1 MFYGLWRR
9 RAKYTET
16 NIGLSY
22 EQIGLWDKA
31 QQLYEV
37 AQVKARSGAL
47 PYSQSEYA
55 LWEDNWIQCAEK
67 LQHWDVLTELAKHEG
82 FTDLLLECGWRVADW
97 NSDRDA
103 LEQSVKS
110 VMDVPTPRRQMFK
123 TFLALQNFAES
134 RKGDQEVRKLC
145 DEGIQLSLIKWVS
158 LPIRYTPAHKWLLHG
173 FQQYMEFLEAT
184 QIYANLHTTT
194 VQNLDSKAQEIKRI
208 LQAWRDRLPNT
219 WDDVNMWNDLV
230 TWRQHAFQVIN
241 NAYLPLIPAL
251 QQSNS
256 NSNINTHAYRGYHE
270 IAWVINRFAHV
281 ARKHNMP
288 DVCISQLARIYTL
301 PNIEIQEAFL
311 KLREQAKCHYQN
323 MNELTT
329 GLDVISNTNLVYF
342 GTVQKAEF
350 FTLKGM
356 FLSKLRA
363 YEEANQAFATAVQID
378 LNLAKAWAQW
388 GFFNDRR
395 LSEEPNN
402 ISFASNAI
410 SCYLQAAGL
419 YKNSKIRELLCRI
432 LWLISIDDA
441 SGMLTNAFDSFR
453 GEIPVWYWI
462 TFIPQLL
469 TSLSHKEA
477 NMVRHILIRIA
488 KSYPQALH
496 FQLRTTKED
505 FAVIQRQT
513 MAVMGDKPDTNDRN
527 GRRQPWEYLQEL
539 NNILKT
545 AYPLLALSLES
556 LVAQIND
563 RFKSTT
569 DEDLFRLINV
579 LLIDGTLN
587 YNRLPFPRKIQNFLK
602 IQKKFGQI
610 FYNFV
615 GALYKTKVQCRLY

>member
-1 MFYGLWRR
+1 MVLLELYVNLQEEDMFYGLWRR

-145 DEGIQLSLIKWVS
+145 DEGIQFSLIKWVS

-270 IAWVINRFAHV
+270 IAWVI
-281 ARKHNMP
+281 
-288 DVCISQLARIYTL
+288 
-301 PNIEIQEAFL
+301 
-311 KLREQAKCHYQN
+311 
-323 MNELTT
+323 
-329 GLDVISNTNLVYF
+329 
-342 GTVQKAEF
+342 
-350 FTLKGM
+350 
-356 FLSKLRA
+356 
-363 YEEANQAFATAVQID
+363 
-378 LNLAKAWAQW
+378 
-388 GFFNDRR
+388 
-395 LSEEPNN
+395 
-402 ISFASNAI
+402 
-410 SCYLQAAGL
+410 
-419 YKNSKIRELLCRI
+419 
-432 LWLISIDDA
+432 
-441 SGMLTNAFDSFR
+441 
-453 GEIPVWYWI
+453 
-462 TFIPQLL
+462 
-469 TSLSHKEA
+469 
-477 NMVRHILIRIA
+477 
-488 KSYPQALH
+488 
-496 FQLRTTKED
+496 
-505 FAVIQRQT
+505 
-513 MAVMGDKPDTNDRN
+513 
-527 GRRQPWEYLQEL
+527 
-539 NNILKT
+539 
-545 AYPLLALSLES
+545 
-556 LVAQIND
+556 
-563 RFKSTT
+563 
-569 DEDLFRLINV
+569 
-579 LLIDGTLN
+579 
-587 YNRLPFPRKIQNFLK
+587 
-602 IQKKFGQI
+602 
-610 FYNFV
+610 
-615 GALYKTKVQCRLY
+615 

>member
-1 MFYGLWRR
+1 
-9 RAKYTET
+9 
-16 NIGLSY
+16 
-22 EQIGLWDKA
+22 
-31 QQLYEV
+31 
-37 AQVKARSGAL
+37 
-47 PYSQSEYA
+47 
-55 LWEDNWIQCAEK
+55 
-67 LQHWDVLTELAKHEG
+67 
-82 FTDLLLECGWRVADW
+82 
-97 NSDRDA
+97 
-103 LEQSVKS
+103 
-110 VMDVPTPRRQMFK
+110 MDVPTPRRQMFK

-587 YNRLPFPRKIQNFLK
+587 YNRLPFPRKNPKLPENTE
-602 IQKKFGQI
+602 KKFGQI